1 MTDVAELLF
10 KARDGGTA
18 KVRTETPEQRR
29 ERERKADEQADKVF
43 GLTPAQRRVL
53 ERARAAS

>member
-1 MTDVAELLF
+1 MTHVVQLLF
-10 KARDGGTA
+10 RALGGGTA
-18 KVRTETPEQRR
+18 TVRTETPEERR

-53 ERARAAS
+53 EKARAGH